1 MITVDCSVCV
11 TEMELGLIQFINRNK
26 ISGKA
31 EFHNV
36 LDSNHKLLLFFV
48 VVLLGRLSAFLTFL
62 QIAEKLSATT

>member
-36 LDSNHKLLLFFV
+36 LDSNHKLLLFFCCCFAREIICFFNI
-48 VVLLGRLSAFLTFL
+48 LANS
-62 QIAEKLSATT
+62 